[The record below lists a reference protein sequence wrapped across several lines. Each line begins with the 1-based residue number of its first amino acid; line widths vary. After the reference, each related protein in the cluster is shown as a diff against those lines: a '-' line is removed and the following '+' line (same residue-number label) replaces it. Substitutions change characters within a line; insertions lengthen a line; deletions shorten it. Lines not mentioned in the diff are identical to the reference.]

1 MREDQLWCSAEAKHG
16 AFQVNQSVS
25 FFFLL
30 QFLYLAD
37 VLQWRAQTT
46 PDHPLFLLLNSKV
59 RCTLDHNWSLQS
71 VKDCLDSK
79 KIPAISLFQ
88 KCFGLFW
95 WSRQKL
101 LVSKQHNFSTS
112 GILFHICYSTSGI
125 SVCILPSL
133 KHCSNC
139 ISCWNTTFVILM
151 GATILSL
158 SLSTRVSRIQSWRIF
173 LIKRS
178 KTQVENPCK
187 SLE

>member
-88 KCFGLFW
+88 KCFGLF
-95 WSRQKL
+95 
-101 LVSKQHNFSTS
+101 
-112 GILFHICYSTSGI
+112 
-125 SVCILPSL
+125 
-133 KHCSNC
+133 
-139 ISCWNTTFVILM
+139 
-151 GATILSL
+151 
-158 SLSTRVSRIQSWRIF
+158 
-173 LIKRS
+173 
-178 KTQVENPCK
+178 
-187 SLE
+187 